1 MINSIYRLTEPMII
15 EEVFE
20 EVNLKDDN
28 IIVRPTY
35 LSICKADQRY
45 YQGNRDLNILKDKLP
60 MALIHEAIGEVV
72 KDYTNT
78 YKPGD
83 KVVLIPNTPV
93 EVDDVIEENYLRS
106 SKFRSSGHDGFMSE
120 YVYISKDRVI
130 KLPDNIDLEVASFIE
145 LISVTYHSIKR
156 FKTFSHNRKNTIGV
170 WGDGNL
176 GFITSLLLKVMFP
189 DSKIIVF
196 GKNLEKLSYFSFADD
211 TYNINQIPEDLAID
225 HGFECV
231 GGVKAESAI
240 NQIIDIINPQGT
252 IALLGVSENK
262 VAINTRMV
270 LEKGIIIF
278 GSSRS
283 GRKDFE
289 ETIDLISKNRYIL
302 NYLKSIIANE
312 VEINSISDIS
322 DAFNIDFNSN
332 FGKTVLK
339 WNI

>member
-1 MINSIYRLTEPMII
+1 MINSIYRLTEPRVI

-20 EVNLKDDN
+20 EVNLNDDD

-45 YQGNRDLNILKDKLP
+45 YQGNRDLNTLKEKLP

-93 EVDDVIEENYLRS
+93 EVDDVIEENYLKS
-106 SKFRSSGHDGFMSE
+106 SKFRSSGHDGFMSK
-120 YVYISKDRVI
+120 YISISKDRVI
-130 KLPDNIDLEVASFIE
+130 KLPECIDLNVASFIE
-145 LISVTYHSIKR
+145 LISVAYHGIKR

-176 GFITSLLLKVMFP
+176 GFINALLLKVLFP

-196 GKNLEKLSYFSFADD
+196 GKNLEKLSYFSFADE
-211 TYNINQIPEDLAID
+211 TYNINQIPEDLTID

-231 GGVKAESAI
+231 GGFKAELAI

-262 VAINTRMV
+262 VGVNTRMV
-270 LEKGIIIF
+270 LEKGLNLF

-283 GRKDFE
+283 GKKDFE
-289 ETIDLISKNRYIL
+289 ETIDLISKNEYIL
-302 NYLKSIIANE
+302 SYLKIIVANE
-312 VEINSISDIS
+312 LEINSISDIL
-322 DAFNIDFNSN
+322 DAFNTDFNSN
-332 FGKTVLK
+332 FGKTILK
-339 WNI
+339 WNM

>member
-1 MINSIYRLTEPMII
+1 MINSVYRLTEPRVI

-20 EVNLKDDN
+20 EVDLREGD

-35 LSICKADQRY
+35 MSICKADQRY
-45 YQGNRDLNILKDKLP
+45 YQGNRDINTLKEKLP
-60 MALIHEAIGEVV
+60 MALIHEAVGVVV
-72 KDYTNT
+72 KDYTGT
-78 YKPGD
+78 YKQGD

-93 EVDDVIEENYLRS
+93 EEDEIVEENYLKS
-106 SKFRSSGHDGFMSE
+106 SRFCSSGYDGFMSE
-120 YVYISKDRVI
+120 YVYIPKDRVI
-130 KLPDNIDLEVASFIE
+130 KLPDNIDLKVSSFIE
-145 LISVTYHSIKR
+145 LVSVAYHGIRR
-156 FKTFSHNRKNTIGV
+156 FKTLSHKRRNKIGV

-189 DSKIIVF
+189 DSRILVF
-196 GKNLEKLSYFSFADD
+196 GKNLEKLSYFSFADE

-231 GGVKAESAI
+231 GGFKSEFAI
-240 NQIIDIINPQGT
+240 NQIIDIISPQGT

-270 LEKGIIIF
+270 LEKGITMF

-283 GRKDFE
+283 GKKDFE
-289 ETIDLISKNRYIL
+289 ETIDLISKNPYIAD
-302 NYLKSIIANE
+302 YLKSLVSNE
-312 VEINSISDIS
+312 VEIDSISDIS
-322 DAFNIDFNSN
+322 NAFSTDFNSN

-339 WNI
+339 WDL

>member
-1 MINSIYRLTEPMII
+1 MINSIYRLTEPRMVKEI
-15 EEVFE
+15 FE
-20 EVNLKDDN
+20 EVNLKDDD

-45 YQGNRDLNILKDKLP
+45 YQGNRHLDILKEKLP

-78 YKPGD
+78 FKPGD

-93 EVDDVIEENYLRS
+93 EADDIIEENYLKS
-106 SKFRSSGHDGFMSE
+106 SKFRSSGYDGFMSE
-120 YVYISKDRVI
+120 YVAISKDRVI
-130 KLPDNIDLEVASFIE
+130 KLPDNIDLKVASFIE
-145 LISVTYHSIKR
+145 LISVAYHGIKH
-156 FKTFSHNRKNTIGV
+156 FKKLSHTRKNKIGV

-176 GFITSLLLKVMFP
+176 GFITSLLLKVIFP

-196 GKNLEKLSYFSFADD
+196 GKNFEKLSYFSFADE

-231 GGVKAESAI
+231 GGLKSEFAI

-262 VAINTRMV
+262 IAINTRTI
-270 LEKGIIIF
+270 LEKGLNLF

-283 GRKDFE
+283 GKKDFK
-289 ETIDLISKNRYIL
+289 ETIDLISQNKYIL
-302 NYLKSIIANE
+302 NYLKSLVSNE
-312 VEINSISDIS
+312 VDINSILDIS
-322 DAFNIDFNSN
+322 KAFNIDFNSN
-332 FGKTVLK
+332 FGKTILK
-339 WNI
+339 WNL